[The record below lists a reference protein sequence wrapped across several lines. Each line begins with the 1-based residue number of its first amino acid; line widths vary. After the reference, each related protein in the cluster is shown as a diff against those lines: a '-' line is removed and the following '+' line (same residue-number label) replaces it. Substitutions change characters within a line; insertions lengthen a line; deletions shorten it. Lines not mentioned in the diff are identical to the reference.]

1 MEVLR
6 VKDILNQMDREALL
20 YVRYVTEKS
29 HVLLTSTM
37 MEYCT
42 DELLNMPIGRLDAGD
57 YELKGHGIGGGFKNA
72 YKGKVLICTAYREK
86 E

>member
-6 VKDILNQMDREALL
+6 LKDVLKQMDRRALL

-29 HVLLTSTM
+29 YMVLSPTM
-37 MEYCT
+37 IKYCT
-42 DELLNMPIGRLDAGD
+42 DELLNMPIGDLDAGD
-57 YELKGHGIGGGFKNA
+57 YALEGRNLNRIYGNMC
-72 YKGKVLICTAYREK
+72 KGKILICNAYRE